1 MSLRCKRVM
10 LIMRVMRIEKTRPCE
25 RCNGTGERENAVYRG
40 QEMRKLR
47 EASGMSLRRVA
58 ELMGL
63 SAAYISDLE
72 LGRRDWSLKLI
83 TAYEKA
89 LR

>member
-1 MSLRCKRVM
+1 M

-25 RCNGTGERENAVYRG
+25 WCNGTGQRENAAYRG

-58 ELMGL
+58 ELMEF

-72 LGRRDWSLKLI
+72 LGRRDWSTKLI

>member
-1 MSLRCKRVM
+1 
-10 LIMRVMRIEKTRPCE
+10 MRTQKTIACNK
-25 RCNGTGERENAVYRG
+25 CNGSGEIENAAYRG

-47 EASGMSLRRVA
+47 QATGLSLRKVA
-58 ELMGL
+58 ERMGR

-72 LGRRDWSLKLI
+72 LGRRGWSGALI
-83 TAYEKA
+83 RAYEKA